1 MDSRRFQGFSRRDFC
16 SCGRQNFAYV
26 KPNLDSVFGYLSRLE
41 FAGKEVNMGDAKD
54 EEISLL

>member
-1 MDSRRFQGFSRRDFC
+1 MDSRRFRGFSGRDFC
-16 SCGRQNFAYV
+16 SCDRQNFVCV

-41 FAGKEVNMGDAKD
+41 FAGREGNMGAAKA

>member
-1 MDSRRFQGFSRRDFC
+1 MDSGRFQGFSGRDFC
-16 SCGRQNFAYV
+16 SCGRQNFACV

-41 FAGKEVNMGDAKD
+41 FARKRRDVGATNA

>member
-1 MDSRRFQGFSRRDFC
+1 MDSGRFWGFSGRDFC
-16 SCGRQNFAYV
+16 SCGQKNFACV

-41 FAGKEVNMGDAKD
+41 FAGKDVDVGAAKV